1 MQVIM
6 DNRVLQQKEQS
17 LQMESVQ
24 LKRIQVIIE
33 YLQLVVATF
42 FQIFLIQHLEL
53 LLVWIKKR
61 IHTIN

>member
-6 DNRVLQQKEQS
+6 DNWVLQQKEQS

>member
-1 MQVIM
+1 M
-6 DNRVLQQKEQS
+6 DNWVLQQKEQS